1 MSERPKGKHESGE
14 NRFWKDL
21 AIMVLGSVVV
31 AGIVLGVLA
40 ALADNPVDTSPT
52 TIPPL
57 DTTTTTSTTTTTVPE
72 TSTTEAESTT
82 TTIPLRPPQE
92 VTVRVLNS
100 GEISGAAG
108 RLTQTIAQAG
118 FQIMAATD
126 FRPAQTPSRI
136 WFRDGF
142 ALEANDLLRFIP
154 GAQVEEL
161 PDPTLSPGADV
172 IMVLGTD
179 YEE

>member
-82 TTIPLRPPQE
+82 TTIPVRPPQE
-92 VTVRVLNS
+92 VTVQVLNS
-100 GEISGAAG
+100 GNIQGAAG
-108 RLTQTIAQAG
+108 RMTQQLAQAG
-118 FQIMAATD
+118 YQIIFARD
-126 FRPAQTPSRI
+126 YSPPQDPSRI
-136 WFRDGF
+136 WYREGF
-142 ALEANDLLRFIP
+142 ALEANEMLRFIP
-154 GAQVEEL
+154 GALVEEL